1 MLVDNPM
8 VAPEPIYKEPA
19 SLDDT
24 VNYDRDA
31 DFLEKVIQEN
41 TGFNMVDYANNILGK
56 WAG

>member
-19 SLDDT
+19 SMDNDGS
-24 VNYDRDA
+24 YDRDF

-41 TGFNMVDYANNILGK
+41 TDFNMVDYTNDMLGK
-56 WAG
+56 WVG